1 VFKPLFPT
9 PFSGRSKAALL
20 GSRSPVFVCSV
31 IVVLSG
37 FLASASAQDKPADSQ
52 PSASVAAGHTLS
64 GDASQTQ
71 AAPVVDAG
79 PEQRLVHIVPFDR
92 GASALKNTFA
102 PAGAHLTYFGG
113 PVISNIHVVIV
124 FWGTNVDPVVTTPGT
139 IDQFFADI
147 TSSRYYDLLTEYSTL
162 GVTGSGTPVASSNQ
176 TIGRGQFD
184 ATVTIIP
191 ASTNCPGGVASCNL
205 TDNQIQAELTN
216 QLAAG
221 HLPPPV
227 KDAQG
232 IIESFYMIYFP
243 PGVHISAG
251 GLPSCAAG
259 GFCAYHSNTSSL
271 VPYGVL
277 PDFGPTSGCQAPHCG
292 GGTEFQNI
300 TAVTSHEMSE
310 AVTDAQVG
318 SANSLGPPLAWYDPS
333 PPPTPDLGEIGDI
346 CGGQDVFVTVGA
358 NTYMVQREF
367 SNLQGDCVFTPPIFD
382 LSVPAAVAPSSAFNA
397 TLTVRTTAGNF
408 TTPIPGYTGTVHFT
422 SSDAAAILPADYTF
436 TATDAGAH
444 TFSFTLNT
452 LGNQTITATDTHSS
466 GFNGTATTN
475 VNTNADM
482 VVTKSHAGN
491 FTQGQTGS
499 YSIVASNNGQGPT
512 IGTVTV
518 VDTLPVGLTASSI
531 SGTGWICTLGTLTCT
546 RTDAL
551 ARGGSYPAITLVVN
565 VAVDAP
571 TFLVNNVTVS
581 GGGETNTANDTA
593 SDPTTVVVPPRPD
606 LFVQKSHNGPIF
618 GNFFQGETGAT
629 YAISVSN
636 VGNLASSGTVTVIES
651 LPAGLTATALS
662 GTGWSCSV
670 GTLHCTRSDALASGA
685 SYPSIALTVD
695 VALTAPATVT
705 NVVTVSG
712 GGELNTTNDVAQD
725 PTTILPPLSPDMS
738 TGSSHFGSFLQG
750 LTGTYDII
758 VVNVGTGTTT
768 APVTVVDNLPPGLTA
783 TSMTG
788 IGWTCNLPTVSCT
801 RSDTIPFN
809 SGFPDIFLT
818 VSVANNATSGT
829 NTVTVSGGGET
840 NTANDTATDPTT
852 VLPQFVDFS
861 ISVAHPTGFTQGQI
875 GATYFVNVVNVGTIA
890 SSGLVTVTNSLP
902 ASLTPTAIGG
912 FGWTC
917 TLSSLTCTRS
927 DALSPPSVFSEI
939 IVTVNVAANAPDAV
953 TVSAAISGGGDSNAA
968 NNNVT
973 DTHSVTKAVGI
984 VANGVSSATVAA
996 GQPASFSFLAVIQ
1009 STAGTATFSCS
1020 GLPTGAACSFN
1031 PPTASL
1037 VGIPV
1042 TMTVSTT
1049 ARSTVFSTPDSGMRF
1064 VPRSLPVIVFLAS
1077 LAMCLFFLP
1086 GSKRTRLRWS
1096 AVLCVVAIVV
1106 IAGCG
1111 GGGGSSSFT
1120 PTPTPIPVNP
1130 NGTPAGT
1137 YSFTVSAT
1145 GSNAGSATQAF
1156 TLIVK

>member
-1 VFKPLFPT
+1 MFKPVLPM
-9 PFSGRSKAALL
+9 PISVRSLTAFF
-20 GSRSPVFVCSV
+20 GSRSLTFLCSL
-31 IVVLSG
+31 ILVLWG
-37 FLASASAQDKPADSQ
+37 FPAGASAQDKDTPAESQ
-52 PSASVAAGHTLS
+52 AGAAVAAGQTSPGDPSQAQDALV
-64 GDASQTQ
+64 GDA
-71 AAPVVDAG
+71 APA
-79 PEQRLVHIVPFDR
+79 QRLVHIVPFDR
-92 GASALKNTFA
+92 GASAVKNTFA

-113 PVISNIHVVIV
+113 PVISNVHVVIV

-147 TSSRYYDLLTEYSTL
+147 TSSRYYDLLTEYSTV
-162 GVTGSGTPVASSNQ
+162 GVTGAGIPATSSNQ
-176 TIGRGQFD
+176 TLGRGQFD

-191 ASTNCPGGVASCNL
+191 SKCPGPTTCSL
-205 TDNQIQAELTN
+205 LDSDIQTELTN

-221 HLPPPV
+221 HLPQPV
-227 KDAQG
+227 RDAHN
-232 IIESFYMIYFP
+232 IIETFYMIYFP
-243 PGVHISAG
+243 PGVHINLG
-251 GLPSCAAG
+251 GAPSCAAG
-259 GFCAYHSNTSSL
+259 GFCAYHSNTASL

-292 GGTEFQNI
+292 SGTEFQNI
-300 TAVTSHEMSE
+300 TAVTSHEMAE
-310 AVTDAQVG
+310 AVTDPQVG
-318 SANSLGPPLAWYDPS
+318 SALTFGPPLAWYDHVPS
-333 PPPTPDLGEIGDI
+333 PGTDLGEVADI
-346 CGGQDVFVTVGA
+346 CGGQDVTVSAGA

-382 LSVPAAVAPSSAFNA
+382 LSLPAAVAPGSAFNA

-408 TTPIPGYTGTVHFT
+408 TTPITGYTGTVHFT
-422 SSDAAAILPADYTF
+422 SSDATAVLPADYTF
-436 TATDAGAH
+436 TSTDAGAH

-452 LGNQTITATDTHSS
+452 LGDQTITSTDTHSS

-482 VVTKSHAGN
+482 VVSKSHAGN

-512 IGTVTV
+512 IGAVTV
-518 VDTLPVGLTASSI
+518 VDTLPAGLTAASI
-531 SGTGWICTLGTLTCT
+531 SGTGWTCALNTLTCT
-546 RTDAL
+546 RADAL
-551 ARGGSYPAITLVVN
+551 ARGSSYPPITLVVN

-571 TFLVNNVTVS
+571 TFLVNNVAIS

-629 YAISVSN
+629 YSINVSN
-636 VGNLASSGTVTVIES
+636 VGNLASSGTVTVIDS

-662 GTGWSCSV
+662 GTGWSCTL
-670 GTLHCTRSDALASGA
+670 GTLTCTRSDALASFA
-685 SYPSIALTVD
+685 SYPSITLTVD
-695 VALTAPATVT
+695 VALNAPATVT

-712 GGELNTTNDVAQD
+712 GGEVNTANNVAQD
-725 PTTILPPLSPDMS
+725 PTTILPPPSPDMS
-738 TGSSHFGSFLQG
+738 TGSSHLGNFLQG
-750 LTGTYDII
+750 LTGTYDIV

-788 IGWTCNLPTVSCT
+788 VGWTCNLQTVSCT

-861 ISVAHPTGFTQGQI
+861 ISVGHPTGFTQGQT

-927 DALSPPSVFSEI
+927 DALSPPAVFSEI
-939 IVTVNVAANAPDAV
+939 IVTVNVAANAPDTV
-953 TVSAAISGGGDSNAA
+953 TVNAAISGGGDSNAA
-968 NNNVT
+968 NNNIA
-973 DTHSVTKAVGI
+973 DTSPVTKAVNI
-984 VANGVSSATVAA
+984 VANGISSVTVAA
-996 GQPASFSFLAVIQ
+996 GQPALFTFLAVVQ

-1049 ARSTVFSTPDSGMRF
+1049 ARSTAFFAPDSRMRLG
-1064 VPRSLPVIVFLAS
+1064 PRPLLAIVS
-1077 LAMCLFFLP
+1077 LALLAICLFFLP
-1086 GSKRTRLRWS
+1086 GRKRTKRRWS
-1096 AVLCVVAIVV
+1096 AAFGVMAI
-1106 IAGCG
+1106 ILFAGC
-1111 GGGGSSSFT
+1111 GGGGSSSFVPT
-1120 PTPTPIPVNP
+1120 PTPTPQNP

-1145 GSNAGSATQAF
+1145 GSNAGTAAQPF